1 MSTKRIEQLIEEIFE
16 FVESCKASAFSS
28 NKVIVPK
35 EELYDL
41 LDELRLKVPEE
52 IKRCQ
57 KMIANRDAIIADAED
72 KAAAIEQAARAQAQV
87 LINENEITQ
96 QAYYQANEMVRQATE
111 HAEGIVAQAQETAM
125 QYREGSLGYANDALG
140 RVEQLLASQYET
152 IKLHSENMLDTLR
165 HSLEVVMND
174 RRDMNGEAD
183 PQELEPQQ
191 QMRQQAGSQMSAPV
205 NTPQE
210 DDFEFDE
217 NVFLDNI
224 DAEE

>member
-16 FVESCKASAFSS
+16 FVESCKASAFSGS
-28 NKVIVPK
+28 KVIVPK

-72 KAAAIEQAARAQAQV
+72 KAAAIEQSARQQAQFLV
-87 LINENEITQ
+87 NENEITQ

-111 HAEGIVAQAQETAM
+111 HAEAVVAQAQEEAM
-125 QYREGSLGYANDALG
+125 QIRQGALGYTNDMLS
-140 RVEQLLASQYET
+140 RVEQVLSSSYEIT
-152 IKLHSENMLDTLR
+152 KNRSDAMLEAMR
-165 HSLEVVMND
+165 QNLEIVSAN
-174 RRDMNGEAD
+174 RR
-183 PQELEPQQ
+183 ELCEQVEPQGTEPV
-191 QMRQQAGSQMSAPV
+191 RPEPEPESA
-205 NTPQE
+205 

-217 NVFLDNI
+217 NTFLDNI
-224 DAEE
+224 DSDEE

>member
-16 FVESCKASAFSS
+16 FVESCKSSAFSGS
-28 NKVIVPK
+28 KVIVPK

-72 KAAAIEQAARAQAQV
+72 KASAIEQAARAQAQMLV
-87 LINENEITQ
+87 NDNEITQ

-111 HAEGIVAQAQETAM
+111 HAEALVAQAQEEAI
-125 QYREGSLGYANDALG
+125 QIRQGALGYTNEMLG
-140 RVEQLLASQYET
+140 RVEQVLASSYEIT
-152 IKLHSENMLDTLR
+152 KNRSDAMLESMR
-165 HSLEVVMND
+165 QNLEIVAAN
-174 RRDMNGEAD
+174 RRELNGEIH
-183 PQELEPQQ
+183 PEEMEQPMRQPVQQ
-191 QMRQQAGSQMSAPV
+191 QG
-205 NTPQE
+205 E

-217 NVFLDNI
+217 NTFLDNI
-224 DAEE
+224 EDDEE

>member
-28 NKVIVPK
+28 SKVIVPK

-72 KAAAIEQAARAQAQV
+72 KAAAIEQSARQQAQLLV
-87 LINENEITQ
+87 NDSEIMQ

-111 HAEGIVAQAQETAM
+111 HAQSMVAQAQEEAM
-125 QYREGSLGYANDALG
+125 QIHQGALGYTYDKLSCI
-140 RVEQLLASQYET
+140 ESILADSYEKT
-152 IKLHSENMLDTLR
+152 KKCSDDM
-165 HSLEVVMND
+165 LEVMRQNLEIISAN
-174 RRDMNGEAD
+174 RK
-183 PQELEPQQ
+183 ELCEEVEPQAE
-191 QMRQQAGSQMSAPV
+191 QAAAPE
-205 NTPQE
+205 QE
-210 DDFEFDE
+210 ADDFEFDE
-217 NVFLDNI
+217 NVFLEN
-224 DAEE
+224 AEQDEE

>member
-16 FVESCKASAFSS
+16 FVESCKASAFSGS
-28 NKVIVPK
+28 KVIVPK

-72 KAAAIEQAARAQAQV
+72 KAAAIEQSARHQAQI

-111 HAEGIVAQAQETAM
+111 QAEAILSQATDEAM
-125 QYREGSLGYANDALG
+125 QIRQGALGYTNDMLS
-140 RVEQLLASQYET
+140 RVEQVLATSFEVT
-152 IKLHSENMLDTLR
+152 KNRSDAMLEALR
-165 HSLEVVMND
+165 QNLEIVSANRKELCEEVQPQMEEQ
-174 RRDMNGEAD
+174 MVSA
-183 PQELEPQQ
+183 PQE
-191 QMRQQAGSQMSAPV
+191 
-205 NTPQE
+205 E
-210 DDFEFDE
+210 DEFEFDE
-217 NVFLDNI
+217 NVFLEN
-224 DAEE
+224 AENDEE

>member
-87 LINENEITQ
+87 MINENEITQ

-111 HAEGIVAQAQETAM
+111 HAEAIVAQAEETAM
-125 QYREGSLGYANDALG
+125 QYREGSIGYANNTLG
-140 RVEQLLASQYET
+140 HVEQLLASQYET
-152 IKLHSENMLDTLR
+152 IKVYTDNMLDTLR
-165 HSLEVVMND
+165 HSLEVVVSD
-174 RRDMNGEAD
+174 RREMNGEAA
-183 PQELEPQQ
+183 PEELEPQQ
-191 QMRQQAGSQMSAPV
+191 QMRQQMSQQM
-205 NTPQE
+205 PQQE
-210 DDFEFDE
+210 QGEEDFEFDE

-224 DAEE
+224 DTEE

>member
-16 FVESCKASAFSS
+16 FVESCKASAFSGS
-28 NKVIVPK
+28 KVIVPK

-72 KAAAIEQAARAQAQV
+72 KAAAIEQSARHQAQI

-111 HAEGIVAQAQETAM
+111 QAEAILSQATDEAM
-125 QYREGSLGYANDALG
+125 QIRQGALGYTNDMLS
-140 RVEQLLASQYET
+140 RVEQVLASSFEIT
-152 IKLHSENMLDTLR
+152 KNRSDAMLEALR
-165 HSLEVVMND
+165 QNLEIVSANRKELCEEVQPQMEEQ
-174 RRDMNGEAD
+174 MVSA
-183 PQELEPQQ
+183 PQE
-191 QMRQQAGSQMSAPV
+191 
-205 NTPQE
+205 E
-210 DDFEFDE
+210 DDFDFDE
-217 NVFLDNI
+217 NVFLEN
-224 DAEE
+224 AENDEE

>member
-16 FVESCKASAFSS
+16 FVESCKASAFSGS
-28 NKVIVPK
+28 KVIVPK

-72 KAAAIEQAARAQAQV
+72 KAAAIEQSARQQAQLLV
-87 LINENEITQ
+87 NENEITQ

-111 HAEGIVAQAQETAM
+111 QAEAILSQATEEAM
-125 QYREGSLGYANDALG
+125 QIRQGALGYTNDMLS
-140 RVEQLLASQYET
+140 RVEQVLTSSYEIT
-152 IKLHSENMLDTLR
+152 KNRSDAMLEALR
-165 HSLEVVMND
+165 QNLEIVTAN
-174 RRDMNGEAD
+174 RK
-183 PQELEPQQ
+183 ELCEEVEPQAAEPMKQ
-191 QMRQQAGSQMSAPV
+191 TAE
-205 NTPQE
+205 PQE

-217 NVFLDNI
+217 NIFLNNVDQ
-224 DAEE
+224 EEE

>member
-16 FVESCKASAFSS
+16 FVESCKASAFSGS
-28 NKVIVPK
+28 KVIVPK

-72 KAAAIEQAARAQAQV
+72 KATAIEQSARHQAQMLV
-87 LINENEITQ
+87 NENEITQ

-111 HAEGIVAQAQETAM
+111 QAEAIIAQATEEAVQIRQGA
-125 QYREGSLGYANDALG
+125 LGYTNDMLS
-140 RVEQLLASQYET
+140 RVEQVLASSFEIT
-152 IKLHSENMLDTLR
+152 KNRSEAMLEALR
-165 HSLEVVMND
+165 QNLEIVSAN
-174 RRDMNGEAD
+174 RK
-183 PQELEPQQ
+183 ELCEEVEPQVAE
-191 QMRQQAGSQMSAPV
+191 QAVPATS
-205 NTPQE
+205 E

-217 NVFLDNI
+217 NVFLDN
-224 DAEE
+224 AEEEEE